1 VKDKDPADGKRSRHE
16 LFGWVMFDFANSS
29 FTTVI
34 VTVIFSAYF
43 VSHIVGDKISG
54 VKYWGW
60 GVALSNLIVISLA
73 PVAGAIADYS
83 GSKKR
88 FLVATSLICV
98 IFTALLFFAREG
110 NILLALTFFIIAN
123 IGFSAG
129 EGFIAAFLPEIAK
142 PEEMG
147 KISGY
152 GWAFG
157 YVGGLVSLLLCLAL
171 FKLWGQGEL
180 QIRFTFVLTA
190 LFFLMSA
197 IPTFLFLRERKEA
210 THLPAGK
217 GYLAVGFGRIRDT
230 FREIQTF
237 RQLPR
242 FLFSFFLYSC
252 GIATVISF
260 SAIYAENVLHF
271 TKAETLIF
279 FIVVQV
285 ASSAGAFC
293 FGLIEDRIG
302 AKKTIAVTLLIW
314 LVVIVLVYWSP
325 TKAVFWIA
333 GNLAG
338 LAIGA
343 SQSSSR
349 ALVALFT
356 PAQKS
361 GEFFGFW
368 GLSGKL
374 AATVGIYAY
383 SMMTQFTGSM
393 RIAIL
398 STGVFF
404 LLGLL
409 ALFFVDEVEGKKAA
423 SSYKKT
429 M

>member
-1 VKDKDPADGKRSRHE
+1 LKEKDPARGKRSGRE

-34 VTVIFSAYF
+34 VTVVFSAYF
-43 VSHIVGDKISG
+43 VSHVAGDKILG

-60 GVALSNLIVISLA
+60 GVALSNLIVIILA
-73 PVAGAIADYS
+73 PLAGAIADYS

-110 NILLALTFFIIAN
+110 SIMIALVFFIIAN

-129 EGFIAAFLPEIAK
+129 EGFIAAFLPEIAG

-147 KISGY
+147 RISGY

-157 YVGGLVSLLLCLAL
+157 YVGGLLSLLLCLAI
-171 FKLWGQGEL
+171 FKMWGQGEV
-180 QIRFTFVLTA
+180 QIRLTFVLTA
-190 LFFLMSA
+190 LFFLISA

-210 THLPAGK
+210 VHLPAGK
-217 GYLAVGFGRIRDT
+217 GYLAAGFGRIRDT
-230 FREIQTF
+230 FLEIKTF

-293 FGLIEDRIG
+293 FGLIEWHAVATTDMSVSQQVWEFG
-302 AKKTIAVTLLIW
+302 ADNPVG
-314 LVVIVLVYWSP
+314 
-325 TKAVFWIA
+325 FWIV
-333 GNLAG
+333 
-338 LAIGA
+338 IG
-343 SQSSSR
+343 S
-349 ALVALFT
+349 L
-356 PAQKS
+356 
-361 GEFFGFW
+361 
-368 GLSGKL
+368 
-374 AATVGIYAY
+374 I
-383 SMMTQFTGSM
+383 
-393 RIAIL
+393 IAW
-398 STGVFF
+398 
-404 LLGLL
+404 L
-409 ALFFVDEVEGKKAA
+409 ALMYHFAEKKIHGKG
-423 SSYKKT
+423 
-429 M
+429 